1 MKRIS
6 VAERA
11 HWRAYAEEVGFKF
24 HTFDGEPYWDES
36 AYYQFSLQQIEDD
49 LEAPTEELH
58 QMTMDM
64 VGDITRSEE
73 MLTLLNIP
81 RDFWSYIWNSWNAPS
96 AWGKGQPHLYGRMDL
111 VYDGTG
117 PVKLLELNYDTPTS
131 LFETGFFQWVWLE
144 DQVKSGVLPSHA
156 DQFNSLHDKIE
167 EAFAQLG
174 LPQPF
179 YFSSVSAGVEDRG
192 TIDYLMDIAAQTGMD
207 VRYIALENI
216 GVRYDEDGE
225 RGQFVDEENLDIAGL
240 FKLYPWEFMVRETF
254 GKAILTSATQMLEP
268 GWKMLLS
275 NKGILPL
282 LWQRYPNHPNLLPA
296 FFETPRSEPMTAGWV
311 RKPLFSREGANIELI
326 TAEGATISA
335 PGPYADGRYIRQAL
349 QPLPKFRDE
358 LRGQDTYAMLGSWVV
373 GDSAAGICIREDASL
388 ITKDSSR
395 FLPHIIL
402 D

>member
-11 HWRAYAEEVGFKF
+11 NWRAYAEEVGFNF
-24 HTFDGEPYWDES
+24 HTFDGEPYWDET

-73 MLTLLNIP
+73 MLTQLNIP
-81 RDFWSYIWNSWNAPS
+81 RDYWSYIWNSWN
-96 AWGKGQPHLYGRMDL
+96 KGEPHLYGRFDL

-117 PVKLLELNYDTPTS
+117 PAKLLELNYDTPTS
-131 LFETGFFQWVWLE
+131 LFETGFFQWSWLE
-144 DQVKSGVLPSHA
+144 DQIKNGVLPAHA

-167 EAFAQLG
+167 QAFAELV

-179 YFSSVSAGVEDRG
+179 YFASVRENIEDKG
-192 TIDYLMDIAAQTGMD
+192 TVNYLMDIAAQAGID

-216 GVRYDEDGE
+216 GEMN
-225 RGQFVDEENLDIAGL
+225 GQFVDENDEEIRGL
-240 FKLYPWEFMVRETF
+240 FKLYPWEFMVHEDF
-254 GKAILTSATQMLEP
+254 GKIVTTSNTQIIEP
-268 GWKMLLS
+268 AWKMLLS

-282 LWQRYPNHPNLLPA
+282 LWKRYPNHPNLLPA
-296 FFETPRSEPMTAGWV
+296 YFETAASEPLSAGWV
-311 RKPLFSREGANIELI
+311 RKPLFSREGANVDLI
-326 TAEGATISA
+326 TMDGEKVSA
-335 PGPYADGRYIRQAL
+335 KGPYADGNYVRQQLHA
-349 QPLPKFRDE
+349 LPKYRDE
-358 LRGQDTYAMLGSWVV
+358 YRNADTFAMLGSWIV
-373 GDSAAGICIREDASL
+373 GDSAAGICIREDESL
-388 ITKDSSR
+388 ITKDTSR

>member
-6 VAERA
+6 VDERA
-11 HWRAYAEEVGFKF
+11 NWRAYAEEVNFKF
-24 HTFDGEPYWDES
+24 HTFDGEPYWDET
-36 AYYQFSLQQIEDD
+36 AYYQFSMQQIEND

-58 QMTMDM
+58 QMVMDM

-81 RDFWSYIWNSWNAPS
+81 RDFWSYIWNSWN
-96 AWGKGQPHLYGRMDL
+96 KGEPHLYGRMDF
-111 VYDGTG
+111 VYDGNG
-117 PVKLLELNYDTPTS
+117 PAKLLELNYDTPTS

-144 DQVKSGVLPSHA
+144 DQIKAGVLPAHA
-156 DQFNSLHDKIE
+156 DQFNSLQDKIE
-167 EAFAQLG
+167 QAFTELK

-179 YFSSVSAGVEDRG
+179 YFSSVRESVEDRG
-192 TIDYLMDIAAQTGMD
+192 TVEYLMDIATQAGMEA
-207 VRYIALENI
+207 RYIAI
-216 GVRYDEDGE
+216 EDLGE
-225 RGQFVDEENLDIAGL
+225 LQGQLVDMDDQPINGL
-240 FKLYPWEFMVRETF
+240 FKLYPWEFMVQEDF
-254 GKAILTSATQMLEP
+254 AKVVTSSNTQMIEP
-268 GWKMLLS
+268 AWKMLLS

-296 FFETPRSEPMTAGWV
+296 FYETPKSEPMSAGWV
-311 RKPLFSREGANIELI
+311 RKPLFSREGANVDLI
-326 TAEGATISA
+326 TANGEKVSA
-335 PGPYADGRYIRQAL
+335 QGPYNDGRYIRQAL

-358 LRGQDTYAMLGSWVV
+358 FRNADTYTMLGSWIV
-373 GDSAAGICIREDASL
+373 GDNAAGICIREDETL

>member
-6 VAERA
+6 IAERA
-11 HWRAYAEEVGFKF
+11 NWRAYAEEVGFNF

-36 AYYQFSLQQIEDD
+36 AYYQFSLQQIEND

-73 MLTLLNIP
+73 MLTLLDIP
-81 RDFWSYIWNSWNAPS
+81 RDFWSYIWNSWK
-96 AWGKGQPHLYGRMDL
+96 KGEPHLYGRMDL
-111 VYDGTG
+111 VYDGSG
-117 PVKLLELNYDTPTS
+117 PAKLLELNYDTPTS

-144 DQVKSGVLPSHA
+144 DQIKHGLLPAHA

-167 EAFAQLG
+167 QAFAQLP
-174 LPQPF
+174 LPLPF
-179 YFSSVSAGVEDRG
+179 YFSSVRDNVEDKG
-192 TIDYLMDIAAQTGMD
+192 TVDYLMDIAAQAGVD

-216 GVRYDEDGE
+216 GVRYDAKGE
-225 RGQFVDEENLDIAGL
+225 NGQFIDEQDLDINGL
-240 FKLYPWEFMVRETF
+240 FKLYPWEFMVREDFAKVIT
-254 GKAILTSATQMLEP
+254 TSKTQMLEP
-268 GWKMLLS
+268 AWKMLLS

-282 LWQRYPNHPNLLPA
+282 LWQRYPDHPNLLPS
-296 FFETPRSEPMTAGWV
+296 FFETPGSEPMAPGWV
-311 RKPLFSREGANIELI
+311 RKPLFSREGANIDLI
-326 TAEGATISA
+326 VANGEKISA
-335 PGPYADGRYIRQAL
+335 PGPYADGRFMRQAL
-349 QPLPKFRDE
+349 QPLPKYRDE
-358 LRGQDTYAMLGSWVV
+358 LRGQDTYTMLGSWVV
-373 GDSAAGICIREDASL
+373 GDSAAGICIREDSTL